1 MANVSRQDIDALV
14 ALFQDSTWNEMH
26 LAFGDTELFLSKDV
40 NAAMPMSDA
49 VSVPAPSAKLPETA
63 HRGTVEARPVEA
75 FNTEKSAGRVPE
87 GWIVVRAPS
96 LGTFYRAPKPGAD
109 PFCSEGDRV
118 SADDELCLV
127 EVMKLFT
134 TVRAGIS
141 GIVREIRVA
150 DGDMVEFDQPL
161 FVIEPDG

>member
-1 MANVSRQDIDALV
+1 MANVSPQDIDALV

-26 LAFGDTELFLSKDV
+26 LAFGDTELFLSKDA
-40 NAAMPMSDA
+40 NAALPMGDA
-49 VSVPAPSAKLPETA
+49 AAAPPVKAPASG
-63 HRGTVEARPVEA
+63 HRGTVEAKPVEPPSTA
-75 FNTEKSAGRVPE
+75 KPAAKVPE
-87 GWIVVRAPS
+87 GWVVVRAPS

-109 PFCSEGDRV
+109 PFCSQGDRV
-118 SADDELCLV
+118 TAEDELCLV

-141 GIVREIRVA
+141 GIVREIRVN